1 MKEVLLAFLGSYCPA
16 ILFNIER
23 KNLFWAGLCGATGW
37 MSYKAILTLTNSN
50 IFAVFIAAIVISIMS
65 EVMAKILKTPSTVF
79 YIPSLYP
86 IVPGISAYY
95 TVTYIIDR
103 KITEAA
109 NKGLETLASA
119 GAIAFGIL
127 LVSTV
132 FRYINIQNLDIY
144 VAKKN

>member
-1 MKEVLLAFLGSYCPA
+1 MKEVLFAFLGSYCPA

-37 MSYKAILTLTNSN
+37 MSYKTILTLTQSS

-65 EVMAKILKTPSTVF
+65 EVMAKIFKTPSTVF

-86 IVPGISAYY
+86 IVPGIPAYY
-95 TVTYIIDR
+95 TVLYIID
-103 KITEAA
+103 KEIVEAA
-109 NKGLETLASA
+109 YKGLETLGSA

-132 FRYINIQNLDIY
+132 FRYINTQNL
-144 VAKKN
+144 NT

>member
-1 MKEVLLAFLGSYCPA
+1 MKEIILAFIGSYCPA

-23 KNLFWAGLCGATGW
+23 KNLVWAGLCGAAGW
-37 MSYKAILTLTNSN
+37 ATYKGVLTLSGRN
-50 IFAVFIAAIVISIMS
+50 ILGVFAAAIVITILR
-65 EVMAKILKTPSTVF
+65 ELMAKILKTPSTVF

-95 TVTYIIDR
+95 TVMYIIND
-103 KITEAA
+103 KIAEATA
-109 NKGLETLASA
+109 KGLETLGSA

-132 FRYINIQNLDIY
+132 FRYINTRNQP
-144 VAKKN
+144 VRF

>member
-1 MKEVLLAFLGSYCPA
+1 MKEIILAFIGSYCPA

-23 KNLFWAGLCGATGW
+23 KNLVWAGLCGAAGW
-37 MSYKAILTLTNSN
+37 ATYKGVLTLSGRN
-50 IFAVFIAAIVISIMS
+50 ILGVFAAAIVISILS

-95 TVTYIIDR
+95 TVMYIIND
-103 KITEAA
+103 KIAEATA
-109 NKGLETLASA
+109 KGLETLGSA

-127 LVSTV
+127 LVSTI
-132 FRYINIQNLDIY
+132 FRYINTRNQL
-144 VAKKN
+144 VRF

>member
-1 MKEVLLAFLGSYCPA
+1 MKEILLAFLGSYCPA

-23 KNLFWAGLCGATGW
+23 KNLFWAGLCGAAGW
-37 MSYKAILTLTNSN
+37 MSYKAILTLTNSG

-65 EVMAKILKTPSTVF
+65 EVMAKIFKTPSTVF

-95 TVTYIIDR
+95 TVLYIIDN
-103 KITEAA
+103 KITEATY
-109 NKGLETLASA
+109 KGLETLGSA

-132 FRYINIQNLDIY
+132 FKYINTQNLNS
-144 VAKKN
+144 KGL